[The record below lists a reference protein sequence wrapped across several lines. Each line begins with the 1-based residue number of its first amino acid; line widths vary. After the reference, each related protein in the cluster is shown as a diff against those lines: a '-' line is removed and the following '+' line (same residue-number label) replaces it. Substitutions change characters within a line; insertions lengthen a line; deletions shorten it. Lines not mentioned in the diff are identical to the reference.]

1 MFQKKVLSSS
11 RQSTPARPPGGATSH
26 LTTVMT
32 GRKNKRQNNGE
43 RERGR
48 TKKGG
53 RTRRAG
59 RGRKE
64 KERKRKEKKG
74 REIRPMR
81 TGKRTNQQTNQSNKW

>member
-43 RERGR
+43 R
-48 TKKGG
+48 
-53 RTRRAG
+53 TRRAG
-59 RGRKE
+59 RVRKE